1 MANNKN
7 SINDF
12 RLPAEWEQQSG
23 VQLTWPHANTDWKP
37 YLEEI
42 TKVFI
47 EMAKVITNEELLVV
61 VTPEIDAVKN
71 KLSKELTVQQ
81 MDNVIFYD
89 IDTNDTWARDH
100 APMTLISG
108 SKETRILDFKF
119 NGWGEKFEWR
129 KDNAITAKL
138 NDCAAFNADYED
150 DTDFVLEGGSIE
162 SDGKGSIFTTSFC
175 LMADHRNQPLTR
187 DKVEER
193 LLKSLHAERIVW
205 LHNGQLIG
213 DDTDGHI
220 DTIVRLA
227 PNDTIVYNGCDDEND
242 EQYRDF
248 RTLENQLKQIKTLDE
263 KPYNLL
269 RLPIPDAIYD
279 DGERLPATYANFV
292 ITNKSVICPT
302 YSQPAKDAIAKEVLQ
317 RAFPNHTVVGVDA
330 SVVIR
335 QHGSLHCLT
344 MQYPEGT
351 LKWIGQIL
359 IILSKGFLS
368 ILKCQFCN
376 ARINLDFVQTNLLS
390 YSF

>member
-47 EMAKVITNEELLVV
+47 DMAKVITNEELLVV

-129 KDNAITAKL
+129 KDNAITSKL

-292 ITNKSVICPT
+292 ITNK
-302 YSQPAKDAIAKEVLQ
+302 K
-317 RAFPNHTVVGVDA
+317 
-330 SVVIR
+330 
-335 QHGSLHCLT
+335 
-344 MQYPEGT
+344 
-351 LKWIGQIL
+351 
-359 IILSKGFLS
+359 
-368 ILKCQFCN
+368 
-376 ARINLDFVQTNLLS
+376 QTIS
-390 YSF
+390 